1 MEDCAGVVSQLA
13 GVVADSGTELPSLN
27 GTQCKST
34 VAILLPW
41 HDCSLVP
48 RLAIAV
54 VSDDESDH
62 HYSRSAEP
70 TESLEIIFI
79 RSEWLV
85 NRENRG
91 RTCTMYML
99 KTLPEAQRTYGLT
112 NLNYLYCYYSGKK
125 VFTGTNKGRLWLP
138 A

>member
-1 MEDCAGVVSQLA
+1 MPDAGWKTEVATSITALASQLA

-41 HDCSLVP
+41 HDCSLLP
-48 RLAIAV
+48 SLAIAV

-79 RSEWLV
+79 RSEWLANTERTEEGYV
-85 NRENRG
+85 HCTLYIVHAENIARG
-91 RTCTMYML
+91 TTDL
-99 KTLPEAQRTYGLT
+99 WVTQ
-112 NLNYLYCYYSGKK
+112 SG
-125 VFTGTNKGRLWLP
+125 V
-138 A
+138 